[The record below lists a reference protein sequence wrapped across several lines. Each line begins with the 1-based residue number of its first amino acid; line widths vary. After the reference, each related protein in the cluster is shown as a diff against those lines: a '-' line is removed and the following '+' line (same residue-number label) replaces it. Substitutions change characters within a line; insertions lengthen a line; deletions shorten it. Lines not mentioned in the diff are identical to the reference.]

1 MQHYQSK
8 AAKPPPTHMHLG
20 RYDTCEMEGAKL
32 RQLEKQF
39 KVRVKTGCETCRIRR
54 VKCDET
60 KPECTRCTK
69 TGRKCEGYKHVINMK
84 SGFSAAAASY
94 RNSSFLVVPQ
104 KPRQPCALRSP
115 SLSLSPDPMENR
127 SFQYFQTHT
136 LPRWTEFFDSE
147 LWSQKVLQLSHT
159 EPAIKHGVLALS
171 TMHERFECTSPA
183 LSARTRDFAFVQY
196 MQAVKHSNDLLNAR
210 QQDGVN
216 LEKVLMA
223 CIIFTCYEN
232 LAGNFKA
239 ANMHLQNGMRIL
251 NQYKRNSAQMTASQ
265 DSVSDVLYRFD
276 LQAMTFSD
284 EASPYDYAFDRPPE
298 CPKIPKA
305 YTSNSAARTDLVGLL
320 RCVMWAWGVS
330 DDHQES
336 EHPTWFHL
344 YSQLIMSVEKWET
357 TFRNYQQNIPQHE
370 QGEPKIYAGNILLQI
385 YAVMSRIVLG
395 AIAGMR
401 TEMTWDGFVGSFRT
415 LVDLAEILPTSGPN
429 PSPSSRSSS
438 SPGLGRSPPAKNFP
452 IAPSPD
458 TAPSSV
464 PLVASTTVF
473 RLDEAPQ
480 VDPAQGQYRINVNSM
495 PERAPLSFSPSF
507 ELSPI
512 VPLFFTACRCRDPII
527 RRRAIALL
535 LNCRRREGIWDSL
548 GAGLVAAEWL
558 KMEECIEL
566 AEMPP
571 DNWIPLTR
579 GCQESKHVA
588 ERSRVQNVHIEVNL
602 VKGRIDLSYSRVDGG
617 EWKEQRNLNEEGF
630 VIGDF
635 GAPPSVRA

>member
-1 MQHYQSK
+1 
-8 AAKPPPTHMHLG
+8 
-20 RYDTCEMEGAKL
+20 
-32 RQLEKQF
+32 
-39 KVRVKTGCETCRIRR
+39 
-54 VKCDET
+54 
-60 KPECTRCTK
+60 
-69 TGRKCEGYKHVINMK
+69 
-84 SGFSAAAASY
+84 
-94 RNSSFLVVPQ
+94 
-104 KPRQPCALRSP
+104 
-115 SLSLSPDPMENR
+115 MENR

-438 SPGLGRSPPAKNFP
+438 SP
-452 IAPSPD
+452 
-458 TAPSSV
+458 
-464 PLVASTTVF
+464 
-473 RLDEAPQ
+473 
-480 VDPAQGQYRINVNSM
+480 
-495 PERAPLSFSPSF
+495 APLSFSPSF